1 MQRGWQIEAN
11 SSKNKWVSESTRA
24 HATETRTSCAFDD
37 GTKKPVCSK
46 TVWLSFRTH
55 RHWLCFFQ
63 ANANI
68 LSIVNTSTANISVN
82 WISNDLC
89 LHTRFK
95 WCTRTQTI
103 KLCQLHLTSKNQL
116 KVKCEERN
124 RQKIYL
130 DSEVHWRKKD
140 GFEMK
145 GKSVYIAVLH
155 TVLSRSLLFLFFF
168 SRRFCF
174 LLLFTS
180 HFSQNSLNW

>member
-1 MQRGWQIEAN
+1 MKRGWQIEAN
-11 SSKNKWVSESTRA
+11 SSKNKWVRA
-24 HATETRTSCAFDD
+24 RVRMPQKRECCVLSMMVQ
-37 GTKKPVCSK
+37 KKPVCSK

-145 GKSVYIAVLH
+145 GKSVYIVVLH
-155 TVLSRSLLFLFFF
+155 TVLPRSLLFLFFF
-168 SRRFCF
+168 SRLFCF